1 MPPEPSTD
9 TPTRRE
15 RTRAAT
21 IAEIKSVALRLMHET
36 GTTDVRFAD
45 IAREMGMTAPG
56 LYRYFS
62 GSEELLIALIVDA
75 YDDLGSAVAVA
86 RDQQPPD
93 DLWGRLFA
101 TSAAYRGWARHE
113 PQQFAL
119 IFGMPVPGFCAP
131 EEGPT
136 TEAAKRAMGQLQ
148 STFLEAALRGQL
160 EPPMVSVCDETFAAG
175 IREAHKDDHLMSGA
189 WADEE
194 RAPVAH
200 ALTPVTF
207 QAMLNFWASLHGFV
221 SLDAYGH
228 LDWLGSQ
235 AREALFRTTIQQ
247 AARCAGL
254 PTGPSGGCGDEVS

>member
-1 MPPEPSTD
+1 MTELSAD

-21 IAEIKSVALRLMHET
+21 IAEIKAVALRLMHET

-56 LYRYFS
+56 LYRYFA
-62 GSEELLIALIVDA
+62 GSDELLTGLIVDA
-75 YDDLGSAVAVA
+75 YNDLGAAVAAA
-86 RDQQPPD
+86 RDGQPAD
-93 DLWGRLFA
+93 DLWARLFA
-101 TSAAYRGWARHE
+101 TCAAYRGWARQE

-136 TEAAKRAMGQLQ
+136 TEAAKRAMGELQ
-148 STFLEAALRGQL
+148 TTFLDAARRGVL
-160 EPPMVSVCDETFAAG
+160 EEPLVCGCDEAFVAG
-175 IREAHKDDHLMSGA
+175 INEAHKDDHLMSGA
-189 WADEE
+189 WSDGD
-194 RAPVAH
+194 RAPVAR

-207 QAMLNFWASLHGFV
+207 QAMLTFWASLHGFV

-228 LDWLGSQ
+228 LDWLGAG

-254 PTGPSGGCGDEVS
+254 PAGCTDE